1 MTRTIAVAIAVLS
14 LATAGP
20 AFAKGGSGGGGG
32 GGGGTTTAP
41 APAPVTEP
49 APDVCDGW
57 WDFSYTDGSSAVVN
71 RGIGGCVIVRSYPAG
86 YLRLDQVANLQPGW
100 TYSVKSNGEGTNS
113 RVLVEFN
120 NASTGEKG
128 SVLVEYGKTVIR

>member
-20 AFAKGGSGGGGG
+20 AFARGGSGGGGG
-32 GGGGTTTAP
+32 GGSTPAP

-49 APDVCDGW
+49 APDICDGY
-57 WDFSYTDGSSAVVN
+57 WDTTYTDGSSAVVN

-100 TYSVKSNGEGTNS
+100 TYTLKSNGEGTNS
-113 RVLVEFN
+113 RVLVEFD
-120 NASTGEKG
+120 NATTGEKG